1 MQIDPNMP
9 LMDLLDR
16 MGDSATYMDAY
27 RMRRLLNSGW
37 ARGARTLEDIDRDTW
52 WELAALAADPV
63 GRYA

>member
-1 MQIDPNMP
+1 MKIDPNMP
-9 LMDLLDR
+9 LVDLMVR

-37 ARGARTLEDIDRDTW
+37 ARGARTLEDIDANTW
-52 WELAALAADPV
+52 FELSAMAADPV